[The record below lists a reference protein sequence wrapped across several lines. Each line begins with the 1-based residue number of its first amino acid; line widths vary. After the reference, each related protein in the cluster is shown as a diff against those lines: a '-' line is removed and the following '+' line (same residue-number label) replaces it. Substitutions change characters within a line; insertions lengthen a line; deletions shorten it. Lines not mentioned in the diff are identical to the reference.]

1 MRCRCC
7 EKILSPSYIKS
18 GDKHCSACS
27 RAIAAGS
34 SYSEVVSEMAEI
46 AKDRGVILRLERLA
60 DRHRNEEMLGM
71 SANRADALKK
81 VRDGI
86 RPMRQ
91 RLNNEGEYQYA
102 KWWCSTCN
110 IPLTKK
116 RCLRCEL
123 AASRA

>member
-7 EKILSPSYIKS
+7 NKLLSPSYIKS

-71 SANRADALKK
+71 SPHRAKQLKK

-91 RLNNEGEYQYA
+91 RLNNKGDYQYA
-102 KWWCSTCN
+102 K
-110 IPLTKK
+110 
-116 RCLRCEL
+116 
-123 AASRA
+123 

>member
-27 RAIAAGS
+27 RAIAVGS

-71 SANRADALKK
+71 SPHRAKQLNK

>member
-46 AKDRGVILRLERLA
+46 AKDRGVTLRLERLA
-60 DRHRNEEMLGM
+60 DRHRNEEMLPCHRIGRRN
-71 SANRADALKK
+71 STKYATAFGQCVKDLTTKANIK
-81 VRDGI
+81 
-86 RPMRQ
+86 M
-91 RLNNEGEYQYA
+91 LNGGA
-102 KWWCSTCN
+102 VHATF
-110 IPLTKK
+110 
-116 RCLRCEL
+116 R
-123 AASRA
+123 